1 MILGKWLEDR
11 IQEALAILRIR
22 NPEVDWDR
30 EQLIRLALGY
40 GLNVL
45 FREHRRVPVDFRGT
59 VCRLY
64 PAGPVV
70 PVTVV
75 DLSISGAGLLLQKE
89 ENFRK
94 SEILLLD
101 FEAGHGLR
109 FEKTVLVRS
118 VHEERI
124 GCVFVDPDEN
134 RDVEAYLAATGD
146 GR

>member
-1 MILGKWLEDR
+1 MLLGKFLEDR
-11 IQEALAILRIR
+11 IEEALEILRAR
-22 NPEVDWDR
+22 NPDVNWDR

-45 FREHRRVPVDFRGT
+45 FREHRRVPVDFQGT

-75 DLSISGAGLLLQKE
+75 DLSISGVGVLLQKE

-101 FEAGHGLR
+101 FDAGDGFR
-109 FEKTVLVRS
+109 FEKIVLVRS
-118 VHEERI
+118 VREERI
-124 GCVFVDPDEN
+124 GCVFVDPDES
-134 RDVEAYLAATGD
+134 RDVEAYMAARGY